1 MQLNHSNICT
11 TLKKATLVRYTLI
24 WVNDLG

>member
-1 MQLNHSNICT
+1 MQFNHLNIRK
-11 TLKKATLVRYTLI
+11 TLKTATLVRYAFV

>member
-1 MQLNHSNICT
+1 MQFNHLNICT
-11 TLKKATLVRYTLI
+11 NLKKATLVRYAFI